1 MGAAIKTVHDNGGK
15 MGDEAMNS
23 VDSHVP
29 QEHFEPFDQELAN
42 AYPERVSAIRDRCPV
57 AWSDAAWSEK
67 GSGFW
72 LLTGFDNVSAAG
84 QDWQHFSSAQ
94 GAAPVQ
100 FDLDVFRMVPLETDP
115 PIHREIRR
123 VLSPFF
129 APEVLKS
136 AEDVIRS
143 LVRELL
149 NGCIAESPC
158 DFTEQF
164 TVAVPS
170 RIFFEIFLG
179 EDPKE
184 IAWMIETIKT
194 LFAHPESAF
203 EKAPELLGWCATVL
217 EARRTEGRTDD
228 VLGAIAHA
236 GNESDFELNEMDR
249 IQTVFLLI
257 LAGMET
263 TASGL
268 GNILHRLA
276 LNSELR
282 ISLRDLD
289 TAQLNHA
296 VDEFLRI
303 DSPVPAS
310 GRTLTEDMELGGCPM
325 KGGERVLLNWAAANR
340 DPSVFTNPDQ
350 LELERSESVKH
361 VAFGS
366 GPHRC
371 LGSHLARREIRVV
384 LEEIAKLQ
392 TFELVPGTE
401 VTFRAGPARGP
412 ASLPIICK

>member
-1 MGAAIKTVHDNGGK
+1 M
-15 MGDEAMNS
+15 DEATS
-23 VDSHVP
+23 TKDGTEAPV
-29 QEHFEPFDQELAN
+29 EHFEPFDQDLAN
-42 AYPERVSAIRDRCPV
+42 NYPERVNRIRERCPV

-72 LLTGFDNVSAAG
+72 LLSAFDEVSAAG

-100 FDLDVFRMVPLETDP
+100 FDLDVFRMIPLETDP
-115 PIHREIRR
+115 PIHRDIRR

-129 APEVLKS
+129 APEVLKG
-136 AEDVIRS
+136 AEEVIRG

-149 NGCIAESPC
+149 DACIAESPC

-170 RIFFEIFLG
+170 RVFFEVFLG

-184 IAWMIETIKT
+184 IAWMIDTIKT
-194 LFAHPESAF
+194 LFAKPESAL

-217 EARRTEGRTDD
+217 EARRAAGRADD

-236 GNESDFELNEMDR
+236 GNEPDFQMTEMDR

-268 GNILHRLA
+268 GHILYRLA
-276 LNSELR
+276 ADPALR
-282 ISLRDLD
+282 LSLRDLD
-289 TAQLNHA
+289 TGELNRA
-296 VDEFLRI
+296 VDEFLRF

-310 GRTLTEDMELGGCPM
+310 GRTLTADMELGGCPM
-325 KGGERVLLNWAAANR
+325 KNGDRVLLNWAAANR
-340 DPSVFTNPDQ
+340 DPTVFSNPDQ
-350 LELERSESVKH
+350 LEIGRSESVKH
-361 VAFGS
+361 VAFGA

-371 LGSHLARREIRVV
+371 LGSHLARREIRVC
-384 LEEIAKLQ
+384 LEEIAKLER
-392 TFELVPGTE
+392 FELVPGTE
-401 VTFRAGPARGP
+401 ITYRAGPARGP
-412 ASLPIICK
+412 ASLPIICSS

>member
-1 MGAAIKTVHDNGGK
+1 M
-15 MGDEAMNS
+15 DEAIATAEAGG
-23 VDSHVP
+23 DRP
-29 QEHFEPFDQELAN
+29 KEHFEPFDPELAN
-42 AYPERVSAIRDRCPV
+42 AYAERVSAIRERCPV

-72 LLTGFDNVSAAG
+72 LLTAFDDVSAAG

-115 PIHREIRR
+115 PIHRDIRR

-129 APEVLKS
+129 APEVLKG
-136 AEDVIRS
+136 AEDVIRG

-149 NGCIAESPC
+149 DTCVAESPC

-164 TVAVPS
+164 TVGVPS
-170 RIFFEIFLG
+170 RVFFEIFLG

-184 IAWMIETIKT
+184 IAWMIETIKV
-194 LFAHPESAF
+194 LFAHPESAL
-203 EKAPELLGWCATVL
+203 EKAPDLLGWCATVL
-217 EARRTEGRTDD
+217 EGRRAAGRTDD

-236 GNESDFELNEMDR
+236 GNEPDFELDEMQR

-268 GNILHRLA
+268 GHILYRLA
-276 LNSELR
+276 IDPELR
-282 ISLRDLD
+282 LSLRDLD
-289 TAQLNHA
+289 ANQLNHA
-296 VDEFLRI
+296 VDEFLRF

-310 GRTLTEDMELGGCPM
+310 GRTLTEDTEVGGCPM
-325 KGGERVLLNWAAANR
+325 KVGERVLLNWAAANR
-340 DPSVFTNPDQ
+340 DPAIFTNPDQ
-350 LELERSESVKH
+350 LELTRSESVKH
-361 VAFGS
+361 VAFGA

-384 LEEIAKLQ
+384 LEEVAKLER
-392 TFELVPGTE
+392 FELVPGTE
-401 VTFRAGPARGP
+401 VTYRAGPARGP
-412 ASLPIICK
+412 ASLPIICA

>member
-1 MGAAIKTVHDNGGK
+1 MNMGGNMEEVATANGTSRG
-15 MGDEAMNS
+15 
-23 VDSHVP
+23 P
-29 QEHFEPFDQELAN
+29 LEHFEPFDQELAN
-42 AYPERVSAIRDRCPV
+42 SYAERVSAIRDRHPV

-72 LLTGFDNVSAAG
+72 LLTGFEDVSASG
-84 QDWQHFSSAQ
+84 QDWQRFSSAQ

-115 PIHREIRR
+115 PIHRDIRR

-129 APEVLKS
+129 APDVLKS
-136 AEDVIRS
+136 AEEKIRQ

-149 NGCIAESPC
+149 DACVAESPC

-170 RIFFEIFLG
+170 RVFFEIFLG

-194 LFAHPESAF
+194 LFAHPESAMD
-203 EKAPELLGWCATVL
+203 KAPDLLGWCATVL
-217 EARRTEGRTDD
+217 EARRSEGRSDD

-236 GNESDFELNEMDR
+236 GNDADFELTEMDR

-276 LNSELR
+276 IDAELR
-282 ISLRDLD
+282 LSLRGIDAP
-289 TAQLNHA
+289 TLNHA

-310 GRTLTEDMELGGCPM
+310 GRTLIEDVELGGCPM
-325 KGGERVLLNWAAANR
+325 KSGDRVLLNWAAANR
-340 DPSVFTNPDQ
+340 DPAMFANPDR
-350 LELERSESVKH
+350 LEIGRSESVKH
-361 VAFGS
+361 VAFGA

-371 LGSHLARREIRVV
+371 LGSHVARREIRVV
-384 LEEIAKLQ
+384 LEEIAKLE

-412 ASLPIICK
+412 ASLPIICSG